1 MREPRKVIRVM
12 GIKKNS
18 VIFKK
23 NKDFWYV
30 FEDPVEIFVEY
41 GNTSIKEKLREIE
54 ALTDK
59 GCFAAGFLSYESSK
73 AFDNKF
79 QVKENKI
86 SPDLWFGIYEKR
98 KIVSHNDLFKEKS
111 PCTKLSW
118 NSSVTKDEYADAIK
132 FTKDKIKKGD
142 IYQLNYTFMMDAEFK
157 FDPFSFFSSSFA
169 NLDSDY
175 LSFIDT
181 DDFSVLCG
189 SPELFFHLKDE
200 KIISKP
206 MKGTFPRGRSKK
218 EDDLNRLNLF
228 FSKKD
233 RAENLM
239 IVDMI
244 RNDFGKIA
252 ESSSVKVEK
261 LHEIEQYSRVLQMT
275 SSVEA
280 ITKKSVCDVFGAMF
294 PCASI
299 TGAPKIKSMEHINEI
314 EKNERGLYTGAI
326 GYITPEKEALF
337 NVAIRTVFFN
347 KEKQKAFYGT
357 GGGIVW
363 DSVTENEYEECK
375 NKALIISNP
384 EVEFKLLETL
394 LYEPEKGIFLKDY
407 HIKRMRESAEYFSI
421 DLKRKEIEE
430 KLSSIK
436 SDNFL
441 RVRLLCDNF
450 ANLEM
455 ETFDLG
461 ENQIKDK
468 TRWKVGL
475 SRKPVD
481 SKNRFL
487 FHKTT
492 NRWFYDEIL
501 RSNPGFNDMILFN
514 EKGEITES
522 CFANILLKKD
532 GKFYTP
538 PLESGLLNG
547 TMRSYLIDKGE
558 VFERKILKEELF
570 LFDEILLI
578 NSLRGFIEIDFAD
591 C

>member
-1 MREPRKVIRVM
+1 M

-23 NKDFWYV
+23 DKDSWYV
-30 FEDPVEIFVEY
+30 FENPVEVFVEY
-41 GNTSIKEKLREIE
+41 GASCIKEKLKEIE
-54 ALTDK
+54 SLTEK
-59 GCFAAGFLSYESSK
+59 GFFAAGFLSYESSK

-79 QVKENKI
+79 CVKENKI

-98 KIVSHNDLFKEKS
+98 KIVSHKDLFREKS
-111 PCTKLSW
+111 DCPELRW
-118 NSSVTKDEYADAIK
+118 GSSVTKNQYSEAIK

-142 IYQLNYTFMMDAEFK
+142 IYQLNYTFMMDSDFK
-157 FDPFSFFSSSFA
+157 EDPFSFFSASFA
-169 NLDSDY
+169 GLDSDY
-175 LSFIDT
+175 LCFIDT
-181 DDFSVLCG
+181 DEFSVLCG

-252 ESSSVKVEK
+252 ESSSVKVTK

-280 ITKKSVCDVFGAMF
+280 ITNKSVFHIIEAMF

-299 TGAPKIKSMEHINEI
+299 TGAPKIKSMEHINTI
-314 EKNERGLYTGAI
+314 EKRERGLYTGAI

-337 NVAIRTVFFN
+337 NVAIRTLFVN
-347 KEKQKAFYGT
+347 KEKDKAYYGT

-384 EVEFKLLETL
+384 EGEFKLLETL
-394 LYEPEKGIFLKDY
+394 LYEPENGIFLKDY
-407 HIKRMRESAEYFSI
+407 HIKRMIESAEYFSI
-421 DLKRKEIEE
+421 DLKRKNIEE
-430 KLSSIK
+430 KFLSLRSE
-436 SDNFL
+436 NFL

-450 ANLEM
+450 GNLEIQ
-455 ETFDLG
+455 TFNLG
-461 ENQIKDK
+461 KNPVKNK
-468 TRWKVGL
+468 TRWKVGI
-475 SRKPVD
+475 SDKPVD
-481 SKNRFL
+481 SQNRFL

-501 RSNPGFNDMILFN
+501 RSSPGCNDMILFN

-522 CFANILLKKD
+522 CFANILVKKN
-532 GKFYTP
+532 GKFFTP
-538 PLESGLLNG
+538 PLESGLLKG

-558 VFERKILKEELF
+558 VLERKIFKKELF
-570 LFDEILLI
+570 SFDEIFLI
-578 NSLRGFIEIDFAD
+578 NSVRGFIEIYFAD
-591 C
+591 F